1 MPVAYKGWTSARTA
15 LLGEM
20 IYREKEEYRMK
31 VRIVVDSTADVTPDI
46 REQLTVVPLSVSF
59 GQETYIDGVTINHSE
74 FYQKMAQ
81 SKDLP
86 TTSQPSP
93 DAFARVF
100 EAAKNAGEE
109 LVVLCV
115 SSGLSGTCQS
125 AMIAAQDYPE
135 NVYVVD
141 TMHVANG
148 LGVLA
153 EYALEL
159 AAQGKSAKEIA
170 QAVEAERENV
180 QFLAMV
186 DTLTNLQK
194 GGRIPK
200 SLAIAGTLL
209 SLKPVLTIKNGVLEN
224 VAKARGT
231 KQGYTLLN
239 KEVEAAGIDFD
250 KPFLLAYT
258 GVTDESM
265 QKYLAAAGEIWNE
278 GGKPVR
284 QVPLCSVVGTHAGA
298 GAVVVACF
306 KKH

>member
-1 MPVAYKGWTSARTA
+1 MEWASARTA
-15 LLGEM
+15 LLSKM
-20 IYREKEEYRMK
+20 IYIEKEEHKMK
-31 VRIVVDSTADVTPDI
+31 VRIVVDSTADVTPEI

-59 GQETYIDGVTINHSE
+59 GQETYIDGVTINHNE

-93 DAFARVF
+93 DAFARVY

-109 LVVLCV
+109 IVVLCV
-115 SSGLSGTCQS
+115 SAGISGTCQS
-125 AMIAAQDYPE
+125 AMIAAQDYEE

-148 LGVLA
+148 LGILA
-153 EYALEL
+153 EYALQL

-170 QAVEAERENV
+170 QAIEAERENV

-209 SLKPVLTIKNGVLEN
+209 SLKPVLTMKGGVLET

-231 KQGYTLLN
+231 KQGYSLLN
-239 KEVEAAGIDFD
+239 KEVAAAGIDFE

>member
-1 MPVAYKGWTSARTA
+1 MN
-15 LLGEM
+15 
-20 IYREKEEYRMK
+20 
-31 VRIVVDSTADVTPDI
+31 VRIVVDSTADVPEYI
-46 REQLTVVPLSVSF
+46 RKQLTVVPLSVSF
-59 GQETYIDGVTINHSE
+59 GQENYIDGVTITSDE
-74 FYQKMAQ
+74 FYRKMAA
-81 SKDLP
+81 SKELP

-93 DAFARVF
+93 DAYAKVY
-100 EAAKNAGEE
+100 EAAKNSGET

-115 SSGLSGTCQS
+115 SAGISGTYQS

-141 TMHVANG
+141 TLHVANG

-159 AAQGKSAKEIA
+159 AAKGMSAQEIVKA
-170 QAVEAERENV
+170 IEEERHNV
-180 QFLAMV
+180 QFIALL

-209 SLKPVLTIKNGVLEN
+209 LLKPVLCMKDGVLETMG
-224 VAKARGT
+224 KARGI
-231 KQGYTLLN
+231 KQGYSLLN
-239 KEVEAAGIDFD
+239 KEITAAGIDFD

-258 GVTDESM
+258 GQTDESLK
-265 QKYLAAAGEIWNE
+265 KYLAAGGDVWQA
-278 GGKPVR
+278 GGKELR

-298 GAVVVACF
+298 GAVVVAFF
-306 KKH
+306 KKN